1 MRKLILASLTIS
13 SSLAAQTTA
22 GRPRTVPLR
31 GSLEHR
37 LAQLIDAP
45 PFSRATWGIYVVDDR
60 GRVLYQRNADRLS
73 VPASN
78 TKLVVTGT
86 AAVLLPSDY
95 RVTTSLYV
103 NGRVDA
109 GVLSGD
115 LILYGRGDP
124 TWSARCYGVDTL
136 APGVCDSS
144 FTAVDAIADSIRAHG
159 IRRITGKLV
168 GDGSYFEPTLI
179 HNGWNAWDLTWWYAA
194 PVSGLG
200 FHDNSVDFRI
210 EPGPVVDA
218 PPAITWSPDLG
229 LITFENRART
239 VPSDSSSTVGDNFF
253 RSGGGIGSTGGG
265 GGGGPGGME
274 GWSIR
279 AEGTVALGRKAR
291 VESVALPD
299 PNLYAARALAAALA
313 RKGVAVQGGA
323 ASTTDSLAYRTLRC
337 CASPLA
343 DFRGRPLPDIIF
355 PILNSSHNWFA
366 EMLLKLLGRELK
378 GEGSW
383 EAGLDIERRFLIDS
397 VHIDS
402 TAFALEDG
410 SGLAAG
416 NLVTPQAFAKLLA
429 YMHSHP
435 KGGAFVAGLP
445 HAGQPG
451 SLLKRFV
458 GTSLDGRVIAKTGS
472 IDRVNSLSG
481 YIEPTNSRGRTITF
495 SVQANGHAVPYSQML
510 AQIDSVVVEIGRT
523 K

>member
-13 SSLAAQTTA
+13 SSLAAQSSPAT
-22 GRPRTVPLR
+22 RPRTAALR

-45 PFSRATWGIYVVDDR
+45 PFDRATWGIYVVDDR
-60 GRVLYQRNADRLS
+60 GRVVYQRNADHFA

-78 TKLVVTGT
+78 TKLVVTAA
-86 AAVLLPSDY
+86 AAVLLPADY

-103 NGRVDA
+103 NGRVEG
-109 GVLSGD
+109 GVLYGD

-124 TWSARCYGVDTL
+124 TWSERCYSVDTL
-136 APGVCDSS
+136 APGVCDSA
-144 FTAVDAIADSIRAHG
+144 FTAVDAVADSVRARG

-179 HNGWNAWDLTWWYAA
+179 HYGWNAWDLTWWYAA

-210 EPGPVVDA
+210 DPGPAVDA
-218 PPAITWSPDLG
+218 PPVITWSPDLG

-239 VPSDSSSTVGDNFF
+239 VAAESTSTIGDHFF
-253 RSGGGIGSTGGG
+253 RTAG
-265 GGGGPGGME
+265 

-279 AEGTVALGRKAR
+279 AEGTVALERKTR

-299 PNLYAARALAAALA
+299 PNVYAARALAASLA
-313 RKGVAVQGGA
+313 RRGVAVEGGA
-323 ASTTDSLAYRTLRC
+323 VGTTDSLAYRTVRC
-337 CASPLA
+337 CATPLVE
-343 DFRGRPLPDIIF
+343 FRGRPLPDIIF
-355 PILNSSHNWFA
+355 PILNSSQNWFA
-366 EMLLKLLGRELK
+366 EMLLKVLGRELK

-383 EAGLDIERRFLIDS
+383 QAGLAVERGFLTDS
-397 VHIDS
+397 VKIDS

-429 YMHSHP
+429 YMHRHP
-435 KGGAFVAGLP
+435 NGGPFVAGLP

-458 GTSLDGRVIAKTGS
+458 GTPLEGRVIAKTGS
-472 IDRVNSLSG
+472 IDRVNSLAG
-481 YIEPTNSRGRTITF
+481 YIERANGGGRTITF
-495 SVQANGHAVPYSQML
+495 SVQANGHAVPYAQML
-510 AQIDSVVVEIGRT
+510 AQIDSVVVEIGKT

>member
-1 MRKLILASLTIS
+1 MRRLILASLTIS
-13 SSLAAQTTA
+13 SAVAAQTPA
-22 GRPRTVPLR
+22 ARPRTAPLR

-37 LAQLIDAP
+37 LAELIDAP
-45 PFSRATWGIYVVDDR
+45 PFNRATWGLYVVDDR
-60 GRVLYQRNADRLS
+60 GRVLYQRNADRFS

-78 TKLVVTGT
+78 TKLVVTAA
-86 AAVLLPSDY
+86 AAVLLPPDY

-109 GVLSGD
+109 GVLHGD

-124 TWSARCYGVDTL
+124 TWSARCFAVDTL
-136 APGVCDSS
+136 APGVCDST
-144 FTAVDAIADSIRAHG
+144 FTAIDAIADSVRAKG

-179 HNGWNAWDLTWWYAA
+179 HYAWNAWDLTWWYAA

-210 EPGPVVDA
+210 DPGPAVDA
-218 PPAITWSPDLG
+218 PPVITWSPELG

-239 VPSDSSSTVGDNFF
+239 VAAESTSTIGDNFF
-253 RSGGGIGSTGGG
+253 RTGGG
-265 GGGGPGGME
+265 
-274 GWSIR
+274 WNIR
-279 AEGTVALGRKAR
+279 AEGTVAL
-291 VESVALPD
+291 
-299 PNLYAARALAAALA
+299 AASLA
-313 RKGVAVQGGA
+313 RRGVAVEGGA
-323 ASTTDSLAYRTLRC
+323 AGTTDSLTYRTVRC
-337 CASPLA
+337 CAAPLL
-343 DFRGRPLPDIIF
+343 DFRGRPLADVIF
-355 PILNSSHNWFA
+355 PILNSSQNWFA
-366 EMLLKLLGRELK
+366 EMLLKILGRELK

-383 EAGLDIERRFLIDS
+383 AAGLDVERGFLTDS
-397 VHIDS
+397 VKIDS

-429 YMHSHP
+429 YMHRHP
-435 KGGAFVAGLP
+435 NGGPFVAGLP

-458 GTSLDGRVIAKTGS
+458 GTPLEGRVIAKTGS

-481 YIEPTNSRGRTITF
+481 YIERANGGGRTITF
-495 SVQANGHAVPYSQML
+495 SVQANGHAVPYAQML
-510 AQIDSVVVEIGRT
+510 AQIDSVVVEIGKT

>member
-1 MRKLILASLTIS
+1 MRKRILPSLPICS
-13 SSLAAQTTA
+13 SDAAQTPA
-22 GRPRTVPLR
+22 ARPRTAPLK
-31 GSLEHR
+31 GSLEQR
-37 LAQLIDAP
+37 LAQLIDVP
-45 PFSRATWGIYVVDDR
+45 PFNRATWGIYVVDDR
-60 GRVLYQRNADRLS
+60 GRVLYQRNADRFS

-78 TKLVVTGT
+78 TKLVVTAA
-86 AAVLLPSDY
+86 AAVPLPPAY
-95 RVTTSLYV
+95 RVTTSLYL
-103 NGRVDA
+103 NGLGDA
-109 GVLSGD
+109 GVLQGD

-124 TWSARCYGVDTL
+124 AWSARCYGVDPL

-144 FTAVDAIADSIRAHG
+144 FTAIDASADSVRARG

-179 HNGWNAWDLTWWYAA
+179 HYGWNAWDLTWWYAA

-210 EPGPVVDA
+210 DPGPTVDA
-218 PPAITWSPDLG
+218 PPMITWSPDLG

-239 VPSDSSSTVGDNFF
+239 VAAESTSTIGDHFF
-253 RSGGGIGSTGGG
+253 RTAG
-265 GGGGPGGME
+265 

-279 AEGTVALGRKAR
+279 AEGTVALGRKTR

-299 PNLYAARALAAALA
+299 PNLYAARALAASLA
-313 RKGVAVQGGA
+313 RRGVAVEGGA
-323 ASTTDSLAYRTLRC
+323 VGTTDSLAYRTVRC
-337 CASPLA
+337 CAAPLV

-355 PILNSSHNWFA
+355 PILNSSQNWFA

-383 EAGLDIERRFLIDS
+383 EAGLDVERRFLIDS

>member
-1 MRKLILASLTIS
+1 
-13 SSLAAQTTA
+13 
-22 GRPRTVPLR
+22 
-31 GSLEHR
+31 
-37 LAQLIDAP
+37 
-45 PFSRATWGIYVVDDR
+45 
-60 GRVLYQRNADRLS
+60 VLYQRNADRFS

-78 TKLVVTGT
+78 TKLVVT
-86 AAVLLPSDY
+86 AAATVLLPADY

-109 GVLSGD
+109 GVLQGD

-124 TWSARCYGVDTL
+124 TWSARCYAVDTL

-144 FTAVDAIADSIRAHG
+144 FTAIDAIADSVRARG

-168 GDGSYFEPTLI
+168 GDGSYFEPTMI
-179 HNGWNAWDLTWWYAA
+179 HYGWNAWDLTWWYAA

-210 EPGPVVDA
+210 DPGPALDA
-218 PPAITWSPDLG
+218 PPVITWSPDLG

-239 VPSDSSSTVGDNFF
+239 VAAESTTTIGDNFF
-253 RSGGGIGSTGGG
+253 RTAG
-265 GGGGPGGME
+265 

-279 AEGTVALGRKAR
+279 AEGTVALGRKTR

-299 PNLYAARALAAALA
+299 PNLYAARALAASLA
-313 RKGVAVQGGA
+313 RRGVAVEGGA
-323 ASTTDSLAYRTLRC
+323 VGTTDSLAYRTVRC
-337 CASPLA
+337 CAAPLV

-355 PILNSSHNWFA
+355 PILNSSQNWFA
-366 EMLLKLLGRELK
+366 EMLLKILGRELK

-383 EAGLDIERRFLIDS
+383 EAGLGVERGFLTDS
-397 VHIDS
+397 VKIDS

-429 YMHSHP
+429 YMHRHP
-435 KGGAFVAGLP
+435 NGGPFVASLP

-458 GTSLDGRVIAKTGS
+458 GTPLEGRVIAKTGS

-481 YIEPTNSRGRTITF
+481 YIERANGGGRTITF
-495 SVQANGHAVPYSQML
+495 SVQANGHAVPYQQML
-510 AQIDSVVVEIGRT
+510 NQIDSVVVQIGR

>member
-13 SSLAAQTTA
+13 SSVAAQTTA
-22 GRPRTVPLR
+22 ARPRTAPLR

-45 PFSRATWGIYVVDDR
+45 PFDRATWGIYVVDDR
-60 GRVLYQRNADRLS
+60 GRVLYQRNADRFS

-78 TKLVVTGT
+78 TKLVVTAA
-86 AAVLLPSDY
+86 AAVLLPADY
-95 RVTTSLYV
+95 RVTASLYV

-109 GVLSGD
+109 GVLYGD

-124 TWSARCYGVDTL
+124 TWSARCYAVDTL
-136 APGVCDSS
+136 APGVCDST
-144 FTAVDAIADSIRAHG
+144 FTAIDAIADSVRAKG

-168 GDGSYFEPTLI
+168 GDGSYFEPTMI
-179 HNGWNAWDLTWWYAA
+179 HYAWNAWDLTWWYAA

-210 EPGPVVDA
+210 DPGPGVDA
-218 PPAITWSPDLG
+218 PPAIAWSPDLG
-229 LITFENRART
+229 MITFENRART
-239 VPSDSSSTVGDNFF
+239 VASESTSTIGDNFF
-253 RSGGGIGSTGGG
+253 RTGC
-265 GGGGPGGME
+265 

-279 AEGTVALGRKAR
+279 AEGTLALGA
-291 VESVALPD
+291 S
-299 PNLYAARALAAALA
+299 LA
-313 RKGVAVQGGA
+313 RRGVAVEGGA
-323 ASTTDSLAYRTLRC
+323 VGTTDSLAYRTVRC
-337 CASPLA
+337 CASPLV

-355 PILNSSHNWFA
+355 PILNSSQNWFA
-366 EMLLKLLGRELK
+366 EMLLKILGRELK

-383 EAGLDIERRFLIDS
+383 SAGLGVERGFLTDS
-397 VHIDS
+397 VKIDS

-429 YMHSHP
+429 YMHRHP
-435 KGGAFVAGLP
+435 KGGPFVAGLP

-458 GTSLDGRVIAKTGS
+458 GTPLEGRVIAKTGS

-481 YIEPTNSRGRTITF
+481 YIEPANGGGRTITF
-495 SVQANGHAVPYSQML
+495 SVQANGHAVPYQQML
-510 AQIDSVVVEIGRT
+510 NQIDSVVVQIGR

>member
-13 SSLAAQTTA
+13 SSVAAQTSA
-22 GRPRTVPLR
+22 ARPRTAPLR

-78 TKLVVTGT
+78 TKLVVTAA
-86 AAVLLPSDY
+86 AAVLLPPDY
-95 RVTTSLYV
+95 RVKTSLYV
-103 NGRVDA
+103 NGRVEDV
-109 GVLSGD
+109 VLDGD
-115 LILYGRGDP
+115 LIIYGRGDP
-124 TWSARCYGVDTL
+124 TWSARCYSVDTL
-136 APGVCDSS
+136 APGACDSA
-144 FTAVDAIADSIRAHG
+144 FTAIDAIADSIRARG

-210 EPGPVVDA
+210 EPGPTVDA
-218 PPAITWSPDLG
+218 PPAITWTPDLG

-239 VPSDSSSTVGDNFF
+239 VPPDSSSTVGDNFY
-253 RSGGGIGSTGGG
+253 RSGGG
-265 GGGGPGGME
+265 
-274 GWSIR
+274 WNIR
-279 AEGTVALGRKAR
+279 AEGTVALGRKTR

-299 PNLYAARALAAALA
+299 PNLYAARALATSLA
-313 RKGVAVQGGA
+313 RRGVAVEGGA
-323 ASTTDSLAYRTLRC
+323 AGTTDSLTYRTVRC
-337 CASPLA
+337 CAAPLL
-343 DFRGRPLPDIIF
+343 DFRGRPLADVIF
-355 PILNSSHNWFA
+355 PILNSSQNWFA
-366 EMLLKLLGRELK
+366 EMLLKILGRELK

-383 EAGLDIERRFLIDS
+383 AAGLDVERGFLTDS
-397 VHIDS
+397 VKIDS

-429 YMHSHP
+429 YMHRHP
-435 KGGAFVAGLP
+435 NGGPFVAGLP

-451 SLLKRFV
+451 SLLTPLV
-458 GTSLDGRVIAKTGS
+458 GTPLGG
-472 IDRVNSLSG
+472 
-481 YIEPTNSRGRTITF
+481 
-495 SVQANGHAVPYSQML
+495 
-510 AQIDSVVVEIGRT
+510 
-523 K
+523 